1 MCGISAMFLESS
13 LDFRAQQQL
22 IGEFLQTTRKIKHR
36 GPDRTRIIEES
47 HYNFVLA
54 FERLAIM
61 DLSRHGDQPFI
72 CTKTSTTGDH
82 FTTYAMCNGEMYNH
96 QELVHEHDLHPQSH
110 SDCEIIPLLYEK
122 YGLSGLDEILTSFN
136 SEHAFMILEINHREK
151 SYKLIV
157 SEDRFGI
164 RPLFTGRDSHSFY
177 ISSELQGI
185 PHSVA
190 VVERFPPRYYLIID
204 YENGQFTGFNY
215 HQYYSLSTI
224 SPSNTDMADCMR
236 NIASSLEQAVETRLQ
251 THRPLGCLLS
261 GGVDSSLVS
270 ALAAKILKGKNL
282 KLNTFSIGM
291 EGSTDEKFA
300 KMVAAFI
307 GSEHRHITVDEQDF
321 INAVPDIVRTI
332 GSFDRTTVRA
342 STGQYLIS
350 KWISE
355 NTDIKVLLCGDG
367 SDEVCGSYKYF
378 HKAPSDQDFHAE
390 CLRLLENIHLFD
402 GLRADRC
409 ISHFGLEARFPFL
422 DHRFVRAYL
431 SSVSSLRRP
440 YQGMEKFL
448 LRESFKEAK
457 ILPEEVL
464 FRSKTA
470 FSDGVSSRKRS
481 WHEIIQNKIDQLIS
495 DQEFQECRTHYTHI
509 PPLTKE
515 SLYYRQLFEE
525 TFGKNATTAATI
537 PEEWLPKWCG
547 DVIDPSARVLTDL
560 CKD

>member
-1 MCGISAMFLESS
+1 MCGISGMFLESS
-13 LDFRAQQQL
+13 LDFKTQQRL

-72 CTKTSTTGDH
+72 TPKTSSDGKH
-82 FTTYAMCNGEMYNH
+82 HTTYVMCNGEIYNH
-96 QELVHEHDLHPQSH
+96 HELVKEHNLKPQSH
-110 SDCEIIPLLYEK
+110 SDCEVIPLLYDK
-122 YGLSGLDEILTSFN
+122 YGLAGLDQILTAFN
-136 SEHAFMILEINHREK
+136 SEHAFMILDINHSEK
-151 SYKLIV
+151 SYKLII

-164 RPLFTGRDSHSFY
+164 RPLFTGRDAHSFY
-177 ISSELQGI
+177 ISSEMQGI
-185 PHSVA
+185 PQGVA
-190 VVERFPPRYYLIID
+190 LVERFPPRYYLIID
-204 YENGQFTGFNY
+204 YEKGNFTGFNY
-215 HQYYSLSTI
+215 HQYYNLSKI
-224 SPSNTDMADCMR
+224 VPSNTDMADCM
-236 NIASSLEQAVETRLQ
+236 NKIALTLEQAVETRLQ
-251 THRPLGCLLS
+251 TDRPLGCLLS

-270 ALAAKILKGKNL
+270 ALAAKILARKGK

-291 EGSTDEKFA
+291 EGGTDEKFA
-300 KMVAAFI
+300 KIVAAFI
-307 GSEHRHITVDEQDF
+307 GSEHRHIKVDEEDF
-321 INAVPDIVRTI
+321 VKALPDIVRTI

-350 KWISE
+350 KWIAE

-378 HKAPSDQDFHAE
+378 HKAPSDQEFHAE
-390 CLRLLENIHLFD
+390 CVRLLDNIHLFD

-409 ISHFGLEARFPFL
+409 ISQFGLEARFPFL
-422 DHRFVRAYL
+422 DSRFVEAYL
-431 SSVSSLRRP
+431 TSAADIRRP
-440 YQGMEKFL
+440 FQGMEKFL
-448 LRESFKEAK
+448 LRESFRVAK

-470 FSDGVSSRKRS
+470 FSDGVSSHKRS
-481 WHEIIQNKIDQLIS
+481 WHEIIQNNVEQLIS
-495 DQEFQECRTHYTHI
+495 DQEFEEKRTQFTHI

-515 SLYYRQLFEE
+515 SLYYRQIFVE
-525 TFGKNATTAATI
+525 TFGSNPTTAATI

-547 DVIDPSARVLTDL
+547 NVIDPSARVLTDL